1 MIAFLKMGNTAQ
13 NKATG
18 NIVLNFRFANLPRTV
33 DGKSFR
39 SFLVHAPYKLT
50 RSKLF
55 IGS

>member
-1 MIAFLKMGNTAQ
+1 MIAFLKMVNTAQ

-55 IGS
+55 ISS